1 MSYEIIEKL
10 KKEIEGFK
18 DDARLEAVGTVVEA
32 ADGVAKLSGLGK
44 VMSQEMLEIET
55 ENGAVRAVAF
65 NLEENFVGT
74 VILGDFKHVK
84 VGQTVRPLGTVLSV
98 PVGVEIVGRVVDPLG
113 EPLDGK
119 GPLFPATHKPS
130 RN

>member
-55 ENGAVRAVAF
+55 ENSAVRAVAF

-74 VILGDFKHVK
+74 VILCDF
-84 VGQTVRPLGTVLSV
+84 
-98 PVGVEIVGRVVDPLG
+98 
-113 EPLDGK
+113 
-119 GPLFPATHKPS
+119 
-130 RN
+130 